1 MAKFAK
7 GDNRPRKPKG
17 ATNKITKTVKECL
30 LEAFNRMQDEPKV
43 NLFEW
48 GKANPTKFYEVS
60 AKLIPTELT
69 AKVEA
74 TIIKVVRE

>member
-1 MAKFAK
+1 MAFIK
-7 GDNRPRKPKG
+7 GNKGKPKG
-17 ATNKITKTVKECL
+17 ATNKLTRTVKEAL
-30 LEAFNRMQDEPKV
+30 TEAFNDLQKDPKAK
-43 NLFEW
+43 LSAW
-48 GKANPTKFYEVS
+48 GKNNPTAFYQIA

>member
-1 MAKFAK
+1 MPFKK
-7 GDNRPRKPKG
+7 GKPKTG
-17 ATNKITKTVKECL
+17 GRPPGGQNKFTATVKETVLAVFNEIQQDPEVCL
-30 LEAFNRMQDEPKV
+30 SQFAKDYPKD
-43 NLFEW
+43 
-48 GKANPTKFYEVS
+48 FYAIA